1 MKTLAFLTALVLGL
15 ILGANQSYAQNLK
28 GARTNGGQAT
38 VNTKKHVKSL
48 PPKVMETLKTQYS
61 EAKVLKYE
69 KINIKNQPAYR
80 VVVDNKGVLSTM
92 DIFETGKVAKVT
104 KGDLLAKPEKMHHSE

>member
-28 GARTNGGQAT
+28 GARTNGGHAT
-38 VNTKKHVKSL
+38 VKPKTTVKAL
-48 PPKVMETLKTQYS
+48 PPKVEETLKTQYS
-61 EAKVLKYE
+61 GAKVLKYE
-69 KINIKNQPAYR
+69 KINIKEQPAYR

-92 DIFETGKVAKVT
+92 DIFETGKVAKIT
-104 KGDLLAKPEKMHHSE
+104 KGDLLAKPEKKPHAE